1 MIDRFGFLV
10 IMLYLARKIKVSGRR
25 RSKAF

>member
-1 MIDRFGFLV
+1 MIDRSGFLV
-10 IMLYLARKIKVSGRR
+10 IMLYLTRKIKVSGRR